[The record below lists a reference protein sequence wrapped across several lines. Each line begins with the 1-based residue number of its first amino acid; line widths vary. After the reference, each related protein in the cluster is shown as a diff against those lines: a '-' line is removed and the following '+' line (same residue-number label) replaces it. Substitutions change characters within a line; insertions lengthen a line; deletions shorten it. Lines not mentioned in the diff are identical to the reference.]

1 MMSDNKMIMATAEEV
16 KELSKPEAQL
26 ESSNT
31 LNVFGN
37 VADFEQAQ
45 RFAKALVNSDVIPE
59 NYKGSVSN
67 CMIAIDI
74 ASRMGLSPLSVMQN
88 LYIVRGKPS
97 WSGQACRAL
106 IENDGRYKDIR
117 TVYVGERGQDNWG
130 CYLEAKYTES
140 GELIKGP
147 IVDIA
152 MAKKE
157 GWYSKKDRNG
167 NETSKWQTMPELM
180 LAYRA
185 AAFFARVYR
194 PSAMMGFQTTEE
206 ISDTSNAQRVKKAE
220 SITADI
226 MEEI

>member
-1 MMSDNKMIMATAEEV
+1 MMSDEMIMATAEEV
-16 KELSKPEAQL
+16 KELSKPETQL
-26 ESSNT
+26 EFSNT

-37 VADFEQAQ
+37 VSDFEQAQ

-59 NYKGSVSN
+59 NYKGNIAN

-74 ASRMGLSPLSVMQN
+74 ANRMGLSPLSVMQN

-106 IENDGRYKDIR
+106 IENDGRYNDIR

-130 CYLEAKYTES
+130 CYLEAKYIES

-147 IVDIA
+147 LVDIA

-167 NETSKWQTMPELM
+167 NETSKWQGDL
-180 LAYRA
+180 R
-185 AAFFARVYR
+185 
-194 PSAMMGFQTTEE
+194 
-206 ISDTSNAQRVKKAE
+206 
-220 SITADI
+220 ITCKS
-226 MEEI
+226 EYSKVV